1 MNIGEELVA
10 SYLRHIK
17 GCDFTQQNLY
27 TVDTQGEIDVVGVNL
42 KERKVYFCE
51 VAIHLATGL
60 QYTKDGRPDN
70 VRRLTEK
77 IRKDISYARTY
88 FKDYSQH
95 FMFWS
100 PIVKATGNINNQ
112 SRDIAEIGE
121 NISRELNVNVEF
133 IINRKFMDCLIEMH
147 NYAGRETKELKCP
160 VLRLLQ
166 IEEHLRKHLEK
177 Q

>member
-1 MNIGEELVA
+1 MNIGEEFVA

-27 TVDTQGEIDVVGVNL
+27 TVDIQGEIDVVGVNL

-70 VRRLTEK
+70 VRRITEK

-100 PIVKATGNINNQ
+100 PIVKATGVINNQ
-112 SRDIAEIGE
+112 VRDIAEIGE
-121 NISRELNVNVEF
+121 NISRELDD
-133 IINRKFMDCLIEMH
+133 KFMDCLSEMRG
-147 NYAGRETKELKCP
+147 YAGQETKELKCP
-160 VLRLLQ
+160 VLRILQ
-166 IEEHLRKHLEK
+166 IEEHLQKHLEK
-177 Q
+177 QQVR